1 MQKGYFITVEGGE
14 GAGKTSV
21 IELMTQYLST
31 LGLEIVSSRE
41 PGGID
46 IAEQIRAIILDKSNT
61 KMEGRTEALLY
72 AAARRQHFVEKI
84 QPSLAQ
90 GKVFICDRFIDSSL
104 AYQGHARGLG
114 MDEVLTINQFAIENV
129 FPDLTIYLDVNPE
142 EGLRRIH
149 ARSDR
154 EINRLDLESLAFH
167 QKVREGYLIL
177 ADRFPDR
184 IVRIDANGGIDEVY
198 ESVKGCLDSRF
209 KKSSEAD

>member
-1 MQKGYFITVEGGE
+1 MRKGYFLTVEGCE

-21 IELMTQYLST
+21 IERMSEYLSS
-31 LGLEIVSSRE
+31 LGHEIVTSRE

-84 QPSLAQ
+84 QPSLAE

-104 AYQGHARGLG
+104 AYQGYARELG
-114 MDEVLTINQFAIENV
+114 IDEVLTINQFAIEDV
-129 FPDLTIYLDVNPE
+129 FPDLTIYLDVAPE

-154 EINRLDLESLAFH
+154 EINRLDLESLSFH

-177 ADRFPDR
+177 ADRFADR
-184 IVRIDANGGIDEVY
+184 IVSIDANGSMDEVF
-198 ESVKGCLDSRF
+198 ERVKGGLDRF
-209 KKSSEAD
+209 LKQHI

>member
-31 LGLEIVSSRE
+31 LGLESVSSRE

-209 KKSSEAD
+209 KKNSGAG